1 MVWLLLGS
9 KRKKVNK
16 NKCWLVLFGGFVFVF
31 CFFAVVA
38 FCFLHSIQQLSS
50 LLALQPGGGSAL
62 FVRNNN
68 SHISLD

>member
-16 NKCWLVLFGGFVFVF
+16 NKCWLVLFGGFVCF
-31 CFFAVVA
+31 FFAVVS